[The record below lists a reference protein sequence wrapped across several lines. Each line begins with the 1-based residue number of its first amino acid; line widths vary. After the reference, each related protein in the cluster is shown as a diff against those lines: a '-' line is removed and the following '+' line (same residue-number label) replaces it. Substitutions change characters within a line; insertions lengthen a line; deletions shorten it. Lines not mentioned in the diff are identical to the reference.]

1 MKTNLEKM
9 TETNARIIHN
19 SDQILSE
26 ILNGEVVTPAVQQK
40 ILDFVRENYNDTN
53 PYIQKFR
60 ILGFVQEFL
69 DFMKEG
75 ESLSMGTNLS
85 DSHEGM
91 FDDVG
96 EDQVRAPI
104 PAQNDVLYSLDED
117 DIENQI
123 NSDEK
128 LAAFLFSNDSR
139 EKTLQITKIQ
149 ETLSDLKAILSAGN
163 LDASERTVME
173 SAIKGLETE
182 LVGLI

>member
-19 SDQILSE
+19 SDHILLE
-26 ILNGEVVTPAVQQK
+26 ILNGEVVTAAVQQK
-40 ILDFVRENYNDTN
+40 ILDFIRENYNDTN

-60 ILGFVQEFL
+60 VLGFVQEFL
-69 DFMKEG
+69 GCMREG
-75 ESLSMGTNLS
+75 ESLSAGTNLS

-96 EDQVRAPI
+96 EDQVRTPI
-104 PAQNDVLYSLDED
+104 PEQSDVLYSLDED

-128 LAAFLFSNDSR
+128 LAAFLFSNDSI

-163 LDASERTVME
+163 LDASERVVME